1 MRRFFLA
8 LLIFTVLL
16 FTPKSLLAEDRYTNC
31 DACGFCPS
39 VTPVPATWEQCRA
52 CLYPNASSDPL
63 LKDTLRVTNNTPPTT
78 APGRMFT
85 QLGCI
90 KSDLGSFQDEG
101 AAASVTQAILNLIWR
116 AVGILALLYLIYGA
130 SIILTSQDNPERLDR
145 GKKIVWGAIIGALF
159 VIGST
164 FIIKLLIQVL
174 GIPGFINTG

>member
-1 MRRFFLA
+1 
-8 LLIFTVLL
+8 
-16 FTPKSLLAEDRYTNC
+16 
-31 DACGFCPS
+31 
-39 VTPVPATWEQCRA
+39 
-52 CLYPNASSDPL
+52 
-63 LKDTLRVTNNTPPTT
+63 
-78 APGRMFT
+78 MFT